1 MSAKLLLAS
10 PTRVQYVIQG
20 GEAEVQ
26 RLRLLARAKWP
37 TTEALLRQAG
47 LAPAMRCLDVGCG
60 IGEVTRQLARW
71 VGPSGQAVGIDANED
86 FVARARAETA
96 RPGLPAVFHVARAG
110 QFQAA
115 APFDFVY
122 ARFLLTHL
130 PEPLPVLAWMART
143 ARAGGVVVVEDIDFS
158 GYVCHPACPALDRY
172 IELYEQVVR
181 QNGGDPCIGPR
192 LPELF
197 RRAGLQGIRLDVVQ
211 PTFLKGG
218 GKLLAAA
225 TMQQIEAP
233 VVAAGLASAAEV
245 AQVVARLKEFAAN
258 PTTILSMPRVFQV
271 WAHTTA

>member
-1 MSAKLLLAS
+1 MSAKVLHAN
-10 PTRVQYVIQG
+10 PTRSQYVIQG

-47 LAPAMRCLDVGCG
+47 LAPGMRCLDVGCG
-60 IGEVTRQLARW
+60 IGEVTRELARW
-71 VGPSGQAVGIDANED
+71 VGLNGQVVGIDANED
-86 FVARARAETA
+86 FVALARAETT
-96 RPGLPAVFHVARAG
+96 RRGLPAVFHVARAG
-110 QFQAA
+110 QFQVD
-115 APFDFVY
+115 APFDLVY

-130 PEPLPVLAWMART
+130 PEPLPVLGWMAQA

-158 GYVCHPACPALDRY
+158 GYVCYPDCPALHRY

-181 QNGGDPCIGPR
+181 QNGADPCIGPR

-211 PTFLKGG
+211 PTFLEGE
-218 GKLLAAA
+218 GKRLAAT
-225 TMQQIEAP
+225 TMQQIETA

-245 AQVVARLKEFAAN
+245 AQVVARLEEFAAD
-258 PTTILSMPRVFQV
+258 PTTLLGMPRIFQV
-271 WAHTTA
+271 WANTAA